1 VERLRTSALLFLTLT
16 PLFLVSAP
24 RALARPT
31 DGQSVRR
38 LRLGGKVMSQKLR
51 KKIAP
56 VYPALARQNHI
67 EGTVRFHLIVST
79 DGTVK
84 QLEVMSGQPLLVQ
97 AALDAVRKWEYEPTT
112 LNDEPVEVDTT
123 VDVIFSLKK

>member
-1 VERLRTSALLFLTLT
+1 MKHLLTITFFSLTFTSLFS
-16 PLFLVSAP
+16 VAAP
-24 RALARPT
+24 ASLART
-31 DGQSVRR
+31 IDDQSVRR
-38 LRLGGKVMSQKLR
+38 IRFGGKVMSQKLR

-56 VYPALARQNHI
+56 IYPALARQNKI
-67 EGTVRFHLIVST
+67 EGTVRLHLIIST

-97 AALDAVRKWEYEPTT
+97 AALDAVRRWEYEPTT
-112 LNDEPVEVDTT
+112 LNGDPVEVDTT